1 MKTEDLLT
9 IIGAS
14 LGTTGALIILIIYF
28 RFKEWKNF
36 YRKLIFI
43 LSIYDFVHSLSFLLP
58 GHSNKIICRIQG
70 ELIAGFGSTCQFWSA
85 AISFLSYLKVVKGF
99 NEKKLNKIQKL
110 FHLLMWLIVVFF
122 ASFVAFFPN
131 PTYARTYWCFCS
143 HSSFIITFYIFV
155 WTFLIICLI
164 SYILTLIRLRKIVKF
179 ILNKNPSSKKSEMN
193 QIWVEI
199 RMSFIPLIYIL
210 IFIPTTIR
218 RIYDIHHSPDKSIP
232 AIDIPRALLSSTHG
246 FWDFL
251 IFIVFDSEMRKKI
264 YNKCSK
270 NTQKLEILEYPSF
283 EQFDDD
289 NNHSLFHKDFVDQKF
304 IEHPLLEFEGND
316 QHSIN

>member
-131 PTYARTYWCFCS
+131 PTYARN
-143 HSSFIITFYIFV
+143 SSFIIVFDF
-155 WTFLIICLI
+155 F
-164 SYILTLIRLRKIVKF
+164 SSRKIRSQFKLWKSNNNF
-179 ILNKNPSSKKSEMN
+179 NTYSIKKNC
-193 QIWVEI
+193 EI
-199 RMSFIPLIYIL
+199 
-210 IFIPTTIR
+210 
-218 RIYDIHHSPDKSIP
+218 H
-232 AIDIPRALLSSTHG
+232 
-246 FWDFL
+246 
-251 IFIVFDSEMRKKI
+251 
-264 YNKCSK
+264 
-270 NTQKLEILEYPSF
+270 LE
-283 EQFDDD
+283 
-289 NNHSLFHKDFVDQKF
+289 
-304 IEHPLLEFEGND
+304 
-316 QHSIN
+316 